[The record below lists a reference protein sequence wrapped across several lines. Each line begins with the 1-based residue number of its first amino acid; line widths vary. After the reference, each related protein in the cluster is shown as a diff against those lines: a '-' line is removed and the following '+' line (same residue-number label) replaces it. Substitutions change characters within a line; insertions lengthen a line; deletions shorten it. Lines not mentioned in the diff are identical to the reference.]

1 MKPELEQ
8 INVEKTKHSFHF
20 FKRSETVFLPYW
32 HYHPELELTLISKG
46 KGTRFI
52 GDSIASFS
60 DLDLVLVGKNLP
72 HHWVSASKKEN
83 QEAYVFQFK
92 ESLFKDFNE
101 CEIFEDLYRIAKQG
115 IHFYKP
121 TKKVVESI
129 ISFEKLSNT
138 SKLVKLI
145 EILEELCFDKN
156 YNLLSSKNYTN
167 RLHNYGNQLKVT
179 KTTNYVLEHL
189 NEQLTVNRMA
199 ELTNMVPQ
207 SFCRW
212 FKKHTGHSFISFL
225 NHSRI
230 EQVCFMLSTT
240 NKPIQDIAYVSGFES
255 ISHFNR
261 TFKNIKGQSPRH
273 FRKKQGFNFT

>member
-1 MKPELEQ
+1 MKPQLEH
-8 INVEKTKHSFHF
+8 INIEKTKQSFHF
-20 FKRSETVFLPYW
+20 FKRSETVFSPYW
-32 HYHPELELTLISKG
+32 HYHPELELTLITKG

-92 ESLFKDFNE
+92 ASLFNHFNE
-101 CEIFEDLYRIAKQG
+101 CKIFDDLYRTAKQG
-115 IHFYKP
+115 MHFYKP

-129 ISFEKLSNT
+129 IFFEKLSNP
-138 SKLVKLI
+138 SRLVKLI
-145 EILEELCFDKN
+145 EILEELCHDKY
-156 YNLLSSKNYTN
+156 YNLLSSNKYTD
-167 RLHNYGNQLKVT
+167 RLHNFGNHLKVT
-179 KTTNYVLEHL
+179 KTTNYILEHL

-212 FKKHTGHSFISFL
+212 FKKHTGHSFVSFL
-225 NHSRI
+225 NQSRI
-230 EQVCFMLSTT
+230 EQVCFMLTTT
-240 NKPIQDIAYVSGFES
+240 NMPIQDIAYISGFES

-261 TFKNIKGQSPRH
+261 TFKKFKGISPNQFRILIKVS
-273 FRKKQGFNFT
+273 K